1 MSVSSSWM
9 VCSHVLRL
17 RGLRPTK
24 GCQQR
29 AREEQTLVPLG
40 GASHIEPRTSPGG
53 LGLSSEHTKDGSDLQ
68 ESPMSKLEKI
78 KLDMLSIDGKFPG
91 STQTN
96 TSLRRIRG
104 TINAYVASMSKCG
117 WWSTFK
123 PGTVRALE
131 RRLNMH
137 ETAVKAGLDVD
148 TMTAFEQL
156 QRRVNALLTIHKVL
170 SQWVRGEADG
180 VLEQMSSHLPHVVAY
195 MNYVEK
201 DFGEDLQVAVAKCEF
216 NIVFRTTGSM

>member
-1 MSVSSSWM
+1 
-9 VCSHVLRL
+9 
-17 RGLRPTK
+17 
-24 GCQQR
+24 
-29 AREEQTLVPLG
+29 
-40 GASHIEPRTSPGG
+40 
-53 LGLSSEHTKDGSDLQ
+53 
-68 ESPMSKLEKI
+68 MSKLEKI

-91 STQTN
+91 STHAN
-96 TSLRRIRG
+96 TSLKRIRG
-104 TINAYVASMSKCG
+104 TINAYVESMSRCG

-137 ETAVKAGLDVD
+137 ERAVKAGLHVD

-156 QRRVNALLTIHKVL
+156 QRRVNAMLTIHKVL

-180 VLEQMSSHLPHVVAY
+180 VLEQMFSHLPHVLAY
-195 MNYVEK
+195 MNYVKK

-216 NIVFRTTGSM
+216 NIVFRTTGSMYASFRVLKLEHLAICFQASAAQAPDSELTKKGGARRRRARYCSRRKSRGG